1 MRILVVNPN
10 TTASMTETIEAAARF
25 AAAAGT
31 AIEAVTSSM
40 GPASIEGYY
49 DEALAVPGLLAEIR
63 RGERD
68 GVHSAVIAC
77 FFALRGICRYGS
89 STTPN

>member
-31 AIEAVTSSM
+31 AVEAVTSSM

-49 DEALAVPGLLAEIR
+49 DEALAVPVCSPES
-63 RGERD
+63 
-68 GVHSAVIAC
+68 GVANATAC
-77 FFALRGICRYGS
+77 TQPS
-89 STTPN
+89 